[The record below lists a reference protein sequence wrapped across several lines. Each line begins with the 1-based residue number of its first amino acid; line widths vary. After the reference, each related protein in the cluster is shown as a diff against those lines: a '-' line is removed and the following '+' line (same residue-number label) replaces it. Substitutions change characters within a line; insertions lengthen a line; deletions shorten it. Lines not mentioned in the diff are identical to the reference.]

1 MSSDGGQDASVLCAY
16 SMRKVERVIKQ
27 HERRGIRRLT
37 SLGAATA
44 LVGGALTMGLAAPA
58 HAVPVNVTTTITDA
72 AGNPIEGSVTAYVLG
87 AGGNYSFAESQF
99 ATGGVVNLPV
109 EPGTY
114 KFEFDDY
121 SGLHAS
127 EWYTDKADMAT
138 ADAVA
143 VTGPTA
149 LAPVQLVANP
159 VITGIVVDD
168 TGRPLS
174 GAQVASYDATSGSF
188 TSSDETDKTGV
199 FTLGAPAGN
208 YKIQVNGVGSF
219 AGEWFNN
226 KVDQASADP
235 VASGTNVGPIT
246 LTEGTT
252 VSGVVTGAGGVAL
265 ERARAELYTPDGDF
279 SVDSDVTDAAGAFL
293 FEGVRPGSYKIRFSD
308 PVGEYL
314 PEWFNDKASQA
325 LADPVVVAKDTPVAG
340 ITANLAPDPAAAIDP
355 TQVDLQGAV
364 VDSSGK
370 PVIGA
375 QVEAE
380 STPLDERNRTT
391 DQVRTNRAGIYSF
404 TDLDPAASGQSE
416 DTYKVSAYDTIER
429 EEGQFFRLGSYFGGA
444 KQYDNADSVVLTPGA
459 IKGGVNITLP
469 LTGGV
474 NGTITSESG
483 LPVSATYASFI
494 NADGE
499 GGGQVGA
506 KSNGTYQTTALV
518 PGTYKVLF
526 GDFGV
531 GNEEHAP
538 EWYDNGRFE
547 DAKTITVKSGQI
559 VTGINAALNEDLR
572 AVKKPEIK
580 GKPYTNGTVR
590 ATPGEWTL
598 SAGTTYRYDWL
609 IGSAVVGS
617 GSSFKL
623 SNANFGDR
631 ITLRVTA
638 ENGQYDGQALVT
650 SQVIKKQPKVKIK
663 AKGDSAS
670 IKVKVKGLK
679 AKKIKGSV
687 KVREIVKVKAN
698 GEPKYKKIGKAK
710 IKNGKGRVSL
720 AKLKG
725 KGKHK
730 VVFTF
735 KFKGKVGNIEIT
747 KKVK

>member
-1 MSSDGGQDASVLCAY
+1 
-16 SMRKVERVIKQ
+16 
-27 HERRGIRRLT
+27 
-37 SLGAATA
+37 
-44 LVGGALTMGLAAPA
+44 MGLVTPA
-58 HAVPVNVTTTITDA
+58 HAAGVNVTTTITDP
-72 AGNPIEGSVTAYVLG
+72 AGNPIEGSISAYALG
-87 AGGNYSFAESQF
+87 GDGSYNYVDSQF

-114 KFEFDDY
+114 KFSFDDF
-121 SGLHAS
+121 SGRHVS

-149 LAPVQLVANP
+149 LAPVQLAVNP
-159 VITGIVVDD
+159 IVTGTVVDD

-174 GAQVASYDATSGSF
+174 GARVTAYDAATGDPTSV
-188 TSSDETDKTGV
+188 DETDRTGV
-199 FTLGAPAGN
+199 FTLGAAVGN
-208 YKIQVNGVGSF
+208 YKLEVDGVNDY
-219 AGEWFNN
+219 AGEWYNN
-226 KVDQASADP
+226 KVDEASADP
-235 VASGTNVGPIT
+235 IAVPAAGVNVGAIT

-252 VSGVVTGAGGVAL
+252 VSGTVTGNAGVPL
-265 ERARAELYTPDGDF
+265 ERARVEIYRPA
-279 SVDSDVTDAAGAFL
+279 DSFAFESDLTDAAGNFTL
-293 FEGVRPGSYKIRFSD
+293 EGVEPGSYKLRFSD

-314 PEWFNDKASQA
+314 TEWYADKGDQA
-325 LADPVVVAKDTPVAG
+325 TADAVVVAKDTPLAG
-340 ITANLAPDPAAAIDP
+340 IAVNLAPDPAAAIDP
-355 TQVDLQGAV
+355 ATVDLTGAV

-370 PVIGA
+370 PVVGA

-380 STPLDERNRTT
+380 STPLNEENRST
-391 DQVRTNRAGIYSF
+391 DQVRTNRAGIYAF

-416 DTYKVSAYDTIER
+416 DTFKVSAYDPLER
-429 EEGQFFRLGSYFGGA
+429 EEGQFYRLSSYFGGA
-444 KQYDNADSVVLTPGA
+444 KLYDNADSVVLTPGA
-459 IKGGVNITLP
+459 AKGGVNITLP

-474 NGTITSESG
+474 SGTITSESG

-494 NADGE
+494 NSDSF
-499 GGGQVGA
+499 GGDQAGA
-506 KSNGTYQTTALV
+506 KSNGTYQTTALT

-526 GDFGV
+526 GDSGV
-531 GNEEHAP
+531 GLERHAP
-538 EWYDNGRFE
+538 EWYNNARFE
-547 DAKTITVKSGQI
+547 DAKTITVKSGQM

-580 GKPYTNGTVR
+580 GKPYVNGTVR

-598 SAGTTYRYDWL
+598 SEGTTYRYEWL

-617 GSSFKL
+617 GSTYKL
-623 SNANFGDR
+623 SKSNMGDR

-638 ENGQYDGQALVT
+638 ENAPYDGQALVT

-663 AKGDSAS
+663 AHGKSAS
-670 IKVKVKGLK
+670 IAVKVKGLK

-687 KVREIVKVKAN
+687 TAREIVKVKAN
-698 GEPKYKKIGKAK
+698 GEPKYKKLGKAK
-710 IKNGKGRVSL
+710 ITNGKGHVSL

-747 KKVK
+747 KKIK